1 MEGFMAMKFM
11 EAVQKDMMLI
21 EEEYMMHLHLYES
34 WASAT
39 DDAIIAIMAET
50 SLEDII
56 TSIMDGARQE
66 GFDFASSMREWV

>member
-39 DDAIIAIMAET
+39 DDAIIDIMMQT
-50 SLEDII
+50 PLEDIVR
-56 TSIMDGARQE
+56 SIMDGARNE
-66 GFDFASSMREWV
+66 GFDFSSSLSEWV

>member
-1 MEGFMAMKFM
+1 MAMKFM

>member
-1 MEGFMAMKFM
+1 MAMKFM

-39 DDAIIAIMAET
+39 DDAIIDIMMQT
-50 SLEDII
+50 PLEDIVR
-56 TSIMDGARQE
+56 SIMDGARNE
-66 GFDFASSMREWV
+66 GFDFSSSLSEWV

>member
-11 EAVQKDMMLI
+11 DAMRADMMLL

-39 DDAIIAIMAET
+39 DDAILAIMAET
-50 SLEDII
+50 SFEDIMA
-56 TSIMDGARQE
+56 SIRDGARNE
-66 GFDFASSMREWV
+66 GFNFPDMSEWV